1 MSFTEELMKW
11 CLFPGICWMVVIL
24 WATYYALAPA
34 FHAEFGAVNN
44 GNQKSDINTTITTTS
59 LTTTTR
65 ISTTQA
71 GTTIQ
76 TTTLETSTTTIIS
89 TTAISTTITLIK
101 SEIKTTTTTTAQ
113 STTTTTTS
121 TTTTSSTTTTTTTPK
136 PTTTTIT
143 TTTTTLPTTTTTTTT
158 PPPTTSTTTTTTPP
172 PTTSTTTTTTPPS
185 TTTTTTTTTPPP
197 TTTTTTTT
205 TPPPST
211 TTTTT
216 GPTTTT
222 VDLGPDTPYP
232 SCDTE
237 GFLPGDGF
245 GEGETNIG
253 TFSNSTECLNGCLN
267 HYNRK
272 IYNGATFNPGSG
284 ICYCENNQV
293 GTYLGSL
300 NTQWKNC
307 VYKSPK
313 PPYQF
318 EGCPNDDWEVGQGN
332 SSLTDAK
339 FHYSMSSCYVHCIH
353 THNNRLT
360 HAGVSYNHLLRSC
373 KCISGVQPLN
383 SLSLWRTCY
392 K

>member
-1 MSFTEELMKW
+1 
-11 CLFPGICWMVVIL
+11 
-24 WATYYALAPA
+24 
-34 FHAEFGAVNN
+34 HAEFGAVSN

-101 SEIKTTTTTTAQ
+101 SEIKATTTTTAQ
-113 STTTTTTS
+113 STTATTTS

-143 TTTTTLPTTTTTTTT
+143 TTKTTLPTTTTTTTT
-158 PPPTTSTTTTTTPP
+158 PPPTTTTTTTTTPP
-172 PTTSTTTTTTPPS
+172 PTTTTTTTTTPPPTTTTTTTTTPPP

-245 GEGETNIG
+245 GEIETNIG
-253 TFSNSTECLNGCLN
+253 TFSNSTECLNGCIN
-267 HYNRK
+267 HFNHK
-272 IYNGATFNPGSG
+272 IYNGATFNAGNG
-284 ICYCENNQV
+284 NCYCEANQV
-293 GTYLGSL
+293 GTKLGGL
-300 NTQWKNC
+300 DTTWKNC
-307 VYKSPK
+307 VYKGPK

-318 EGCPNDDWEVGQGN
+318 EGCPNDWELGQGN
-332 SSLTDAK
+332 SSLTDAAL
-339 FHYSMSSCYVHCIH
+339 HYSMSSCYIRCMH
-353 THNNRLT
+353 THANKLA
-360 HAGVSYNHLLRSC
+360 HSGASYNYLLRSC
-373 KCISGVQPLN
+373 KCVSGVQPLN

-392 K
+392 M